1 MTYKGYEIR
10 PNISTKFKIEEGEE
24 IEIQCWGIFR
34 NGDFRGS
41 VQTAD
46 AAKAFIDDLTAE
58 SLYRPIE
65 PRTKVKRSE
74 FDEIKF
80 IMETNWR
87 ERVGD
92 PA

>member
-10 PNISTKFKIEEGEE
+10 PNIGTTFRKDDTVQIV
-24 IEIQCWGIFR
+24 IPCWGIFR
-34 NGDFRGS
+34 NGDFKGS
-41 VQTAD
+41 VKTAD

-74 FDEIKF
+74 FDEFKQLI
-80 IMETNWR
+80 ESNGT

>member
-10 PNISTKFKIEEGEE
+10 PNISTKFKIEEGAE
-24 IEIQCWGIFR
+24 IVINCWGIFR
-34 NGDFRGS
+34 NGDFKGS
-41 VQTAD
+41 VKTVE
-46 AAKAFIDDLTAE
+46 AAKAFIDDLAVG

-65 PRTKVKRSE
+65 PRTKVKRSQFE
-74 FDEIKF
+74 EIKF
-80 IMETNWR
+80 IMETNGR